1 MSCTVEKHPKDLN
14 KRLRMLLG
22 QRTFSS
28 HSSMSIACSPSLR
41 GPYFLRMVSE
51 LFWTPFRT
59 TSTSSQFLELMP
71 EATLTTPPL
80 ARESKSVSFPVSNSP
95 SLPDTRPSITRESSY
110 QAPSKCAATKLCL
123 PIEIQLKICLS
134 RAPAT
139 TFSAPRWS
147 SGTSKKEA
155 F

>member
-14 KRLRMLLG
+14 KRLRMSLG
-22 QRTFSS
+22 QRMFSN
-28 HSSMSIACSPSLR
+28 HSSMSIAFSPSLR
-41 GPYFLRMVSE
+41 GPCSSRTVSE
-51 LFWTPFRT
+51 LFWTQLRT
-59 TSTSSQFLELMP
+59 TSTSSQFSELMP

-110 QAPSKCAATKLCL
+110 QAPSKCAATKPCS
-123 PIEIQLKICLS
+123 PTEIQPKICPFG
-134 RAPAT
+134 APAT
-139 TFSAPRWS
+139 TSSAPRWS